1 MQFQKQ
7 RRTHTDLA
15 ATYFKFFRKKIEFG
29 MVQNLGCWNTENV
42 LNNFDVR

>member
-15 ATYFKFFRKKIEFG
+15 ATYFNFFRKIEFG
-29 MVQNLGCWNTENV
+29 MAQNLGCWNTENV